1 VSEVLKSLDEQVLTL
16 TLNRVAKQNAITR
29 DMYQSLADALKEA
42 NGDFGI
48 RVVVITH
55 EGPHFTAGNDIFDFL
70 NNPPHEPG
78 SPVWNFLQEIHNFTK
93 PLLAA
98 VSGNAIGI
106 GTTMLLHCDITI
118 ASETTN
124 FSMPFVNL
132 GLVPEAGATL
142 LFPRLVGYQRAAQIL
157 LTGEPFSA
165 EQAVEMGL
173 IAAVAQNPKDEIRKI
188 ALKLASQP
196 PNAILQTKALLKSDL
211 HEKVKV
217 VMQAEGELFLRAL
230 ESDEA
235 QEAFMKLAAKKG
247 IVDESC
253 RKEDFC
259 YWRISRHWTSDRY
272 QGSKRRSN
280 DCNCR

>member
-1 VSEVLKSLDEQVLTL
+1 MTQVLSSLDDQILTL
-16 TLNRVAKQNAITR
+16 SLNRVEKQNAITR
-29 DMYQSLADALKEA
+29 DMYQFLADKLKEA

-48 RVVVITH
+48 RAVVITH

-118 ASETTN
+118 SSEKTN

-142 LFPRLVGYQRAAQIL
+142 LFPRLVGYQKAAQIL
-157 LTGEPFSA
+157 LTGEPFDA
-165 EQAVEMGL
+165 AQAVEMGL
-173 IAAVAQNPKDEIRKI
+173 IAGIAENPKDEIRKI
-188 ALKLASQP
+188 ALQLASQP

-247 IVDESC
+247 
-253 RKEDFC
+253 K
-259 YWRISRHWTSDRY
+259 
-272 QGSKRRSN
+272 
-280 DCNCR
+280 